1 MGIKNLNS
9 VIKESMKTIT
19 FDKLRHTKI
28 GVDFSLFLYRFIY
41 NNNNP
46 IECFLRQ
53 IHLFFRHN
61 ILPVYVIDGDAPI
74 EKRTTLE
81 KRAQKRQKI
90 YDDIARLL
98 EKKMENN
105 SPTTNSKID
114 SEITKLERRC
124 VIFSQKQIQ
133 DLFYFFDILG
143 IPVIRENEEADFI
156 LAKLSSANKI
166 DYILSDDSDVLV
178 FGAKKVLKN
187 FSITDEKCQLYTL
200 DDILE
205 NIDVPFH
212 KFVDICILCGCD
224 YTTKIRNMNCSK
236 SFQLI
241 TQYGSI
247 EEVINNTEYI
257 INLEQIKKARELFE
271 KELPADTI
279 DRISASIVKKNFKFE
294 ELCKFLQTHIEKKYL
309 IPIFLHSLR
318 GGNCR
323 REMQTPLTLTNHE

>member
-19 FDKLRHTKI
+19 FDKLKYTKI

-53 IHLFFRHN
+53 IHLFFRHH
-61 ILPVYVIDGDAPI
+61 ILPVYVIDGDAPL
-74 EKRTTLE
+74 EKRTILD
-81 KRAQKRQKI
+81 KRAQKRQKM
-90 YDDIARLL
+90 YDNIADLL
-98 EKKMENN
+98 DRQSDNN
-105 SPTTNSKID
+105 SPNTSSRID

-124 VIFSQKQIQ
+124 VVFSQKQVQ
-133 DLFYFFDILG
+133 DILYFFELLG
-143 IPVIRENEEADFI
+143 LPVIRENEEADFI
-156 LAKLSSANKI
+156 LAKLSATNKI

-187 FSITDEKCQLYTL
+187 FSITDEKCQLYIL
-200 DDILE
+200 DDILLTLG
-205 NIDVPFH
+205 VPMH

-247 EEVINNTEYI
+247 EEVAKNTEYE
-257 INLEQIKKARELFE
+257 INLEQIEKARELFG
-271 KELPADTI
+271 KELPEETMA
-279 DRISASIVKKNFKFE
+279 RISASIVKKNSRLE
-294 ELCKFLQTHIEKKYL
+294 ELGIFLRANINKKYL
-309 IPIFLHSLR
+309 IPIFMHSL
-318 GGNCR
+318 
-323 REMQTPLTLTNHE
+323 

>member
-19 FDKLRHTKI
+19 FDKLKYTKI
-28 GVDFSLFLYRFIY
+28 GIDFSLFLYRFIY

-53 IHLFFRHN
+53 IHLFFRHH
-61 ILPVYVIDGDAPI
+61 ILPVYVIDGDAPL

-81 KRAQKRQKI
+81 KRAQKRQKM
-90 YDDIARLL
+90 YDNIADLL
-98 EKKMENN
+98 DRQSDNN
-105 SPTTNSKID
+105 SPNTSSRID

-124 VIFSQKQIQ
+124 VIFSQKQIK
-133 DLFYFFDILG
+133 DLLYFFELLG
-143 IPVIRENEEADFI
+143 VPVIRENEEADFI
-156 LAKLSSANKI
+156 LAKLSASNKI

-187 FSITDEKCQLYTL
+187 FCITDEKCQLYIL

-205 NIDVPFH
+205 NIGVSFH

-247 EEVINNTEYI
+247 EEVAKNTEYV
-257 INLEQIKKARELFE
+257 INLEQIQKARELFG
-271 KELPADTI
+271 KELPGETMA
-279 DRISASIVKKNFKFE
+279 RISASIVKKNSRLE
-294 ELCKFLQTHIEKKYL
+294 ELGIFLRANIEKKYL
-309 IPIFLHSLR
+309 IPIFMHNLI
-318 GGNCR
+318 
-323 REMQTPLTLTNHE
+323 

>member
-9 VIKESMKTIT
+9 VIKESTKTIT

-28 GVDFSLFLYRFIY
+28 GIDFSLFLYRFIY

-81 KRAQKRQKI
+81 KRAQKRQKM

-105 SPTTNSKID
+105 SPTTNSRIH
-114 SEITKLERRC
+114 SELTKLERRC

-133 DLFYFFDILG
+133 DLFYFFEILG

-156 LAKLSSANKI
+156 LAKLSAANKI

-205 NIDVPFH
+205 NIDVTFH
-212 KFVDICILCGCD
+212 KFVDICIMCGCD
-224 YTTKIRNMNCSK
+224 YTTKIKNMNCSK

-247 EEVINNTEYI
+247 EEVINNTEYN
-257 INLEQIKKARELFE
+257 INLEQIERARELFG
-271 KELPADTI
+271 KELSEETMA
-279 DRISASIVKKNFKFE
+279 RISASIVKKNCRLE
-294 ELCKFLQTHIEKKYL
+294 ELGIFLRANIEKKFL
-309 IPIFLHSLR
+309 IPIFMHNL
-318 GGNCR
+318 
-323 REMQTPLTLTNHE
+323 